1 VDRNSSNAA
10 PASPM
15 KTASEAAGNNR
26 LIRNA
31 WYVGLWSSELPAG
44 KLVPQKIL
52 NEPVVFFRKEDGQPA
67 AMIDRCSH
75 RFVPLSMGAL
85 LPGNRV
91 QCPYHGLEFA
101 SDGKCVNNPHPP
113 CTISP
118 AAHLRSFEVV
128 EKHSMIWIWM
138 GDKPAD
144 QSLIPDYS
152 FIDSSP
158 ALNVTDPGYL
168 NIKANYELIVN
179 NLLDLSHVVYLHAG
193 VLGSAGI
200 VQSDVEVETT
210 GDVVRVSRFA
220 RDVETPGMFKMMAP
234 EGKLERGDSF
244 TSIAWYAPSNLLLK
258 TGSCKTGQPQETG
271 TGYLAIHLLT
281 PETGR
286 TTHYRFSAVRWNVLT
301 QGDELNE
308 QIRQK
313 IAELRHYAFA
323 EQDGPVVE
331 AQQRRIDESETVL
344 QPVLL
349 KIDAG
354 PVRCKRVLDEMLS
367 RDG

>member
-1 VDRNSSNAA
+1 
-10 PASPM
+10 M
-15 KTASEAAGNNR
+15 KTASELVGNKR

-31 WYVGLWSSELPAG
+31 WYVGLWSNELPVG
-44 KLVPQKIL
+44 KLVAQKIL
-52 NEPVVFFRKEDGQPA
+52 NMPVVFFRKEDGRPA
-67 AMIDRCSH
+67 AITDRCSH

-85 LPGNRV
+85 LPGDRV
-91 QCPYHGLEFA
+91 QCAYHGLEFA
-101 SDGKCVNNPHPP
+101 GDGKCVNNPHPP
-113 CTISP
+113 CTITP
-118 AAHLRSFEVV
+118 AAHIRSFQVV
-128 EKHSMIWIWM
+128 EKHSMVWIWM

-144 QSLIPDYS
+144 PSLIPDYS

-158 ALNVTDPGYL
+158 PLHVTEPGYL
-168 NIKANYELIVN
+168 MIKASYELIVN

-193 VLGSAGI
+193 VLGSPGI
-200 VQSDVEVETT
+200 VQSDVEVRTD

-220 RDVETPGMFKMMAP
+220 KDVETPGMFKIMAP
-234 EGKLERGDSF
+234 EGELDRGDSF

-258 TGSCKTGQPQETG
+258 TGSCKTGHPQESG

-281 PETGR
+281 PETDR

-308 QIRQK
+308 SIRLK
-313 IAELRHYAFA
+313 IAELRLFAFA

-344 QPVLL
+344 KPVLL
-349 KIDAG
+349 TIDAG
-354 PVRCKRVLDEMLS
+354 TVRCKRILDGLLS
-367 RDG
+367 QDS